1 LDLANAY
8 IVDSVSNQ
16 RVPYTSVSDQHP
28 HVVFVV
34 LGVQG
39 VSSFWAFN
47 APTAE
52 FSTSGGGSVSGDV
65 VGAAPYTGPV
75 VQAPGISSPKR
86 AGEKLTLSGSNL
98 SGVSKVE
105 IAGLDCQVV
114 VNSAGEIEI
123 VVPAGLAAGTYDLVV
138 TSDSGR
144 LVVQSAI
151 VVAGSSAATS
161 SGEVRPSTKRMAD
174 NTAKVWVF
182 GVAGSGKVQILVNG
196 REIAWVRT
204 EDSSDSRLTNGYLVR
219 TVELSQ
225 GKNVIEIY
233 VAGERVRRVAYT
245 R

>member
-1 LDLANAY
+1 MGGASSLNLSTATL
-8 IVDSVSNQ
+8 SSPP
-16 RVPYTSVSDQHP
+16 VPYDPQIGDYLVAVST
-28 HVVFVV
+28 
-34 LGVQG
+34 
-39 VSSFWAFN
+39 VSSSVGQTTYYIHSDSEQYVPGSAASSEVQ
-47 APTAE
+47 AP
-52 FSTSGGGSVSGDV
+52 
-65 VGAAPYTGPV
+65 PYTGPV

-225 GKNVIEIY
+225 GKNVIE
-233 VAGERVRRVAYT
+233 VLVEGERVRRTVYSN
-245 R
+245 